1 MKTSNTEMKSSI
13 SKTAQ
18 QTLAGIVQMARLRV
32 ATAEN
37 RWKAAKE
44 RARVAKR
51 RRKEVKLI
59 ARRARKQAKQA
70 KADLAEARNVL
81 AKAEAKL
88 ARSAARSAAR
98 KPASAGERPVARRA
112 VAAPTKKA
120 APTRKGQPAPSAPSR
135 APGSAVQV
143 TPASLQ
149 ESDSLPVPDQA
160 GSVIGKPDGGT
171 PEPAVIP
178 GAAAAA
184 AAQDDI
190 NPGIQ
195 PRS

>member
-1 MKTSNTEMKSSI
+1 MKTSK
-13 SKTAQ
+13 SKTDSQ
-18 QTLAGIVQMARLRV
+18 KLAGIVQMTRLRV

-37 RWKAAKE
+37 RWKAARE

-70 KADLAEARNVL
+70 KADLAEARKAL

-88 ARSAARSAAR
+88 ARAGARLAAR
-98 KPASAGERPVARRA
+98 KPASARRRPVAKRL
-112 VAAPTKKA
+112 VAATKKKA
-120 APTRKGQPAPSAPSR
+120 APARKRQPVPSAPSL
-135 APGSAVQV
+135 AAGSAVQV

-149 ESDSLPVPDQA
+149 ESDSSPVPAQA

-171 PEPAVIP
+171 PQPEVIA
-178 GAAAAA
+178 GAATAPSKAAESI
-184 AAQDDI
+184 QE
-190 NPGIQ
+190 IQ
-195 PRS
+195 PRKES